1 GDIHLVRV
9 FPAFTDE
16 LLYVSRAG
24 SVTQPPDKYTL
35 KVAPED
41 NSSLSMD
48 SETEDFDDTPD
59 IDSQFARTYS
69 ESDLRA
75 NSWTSRV
82 TDQDV
87 HQQSYFFALPKGV
100 SPNDEIDPSEF
111 KFKYFLLCKNR
122 REEHDSSPHFAGV
135 SGVDII
141 RPAEFLERYSAMVL
155 WSLQSLRSELQN
167 LSDRLGDGTEEYAR
181 ITSLLQS
188 EVDLPSADQV
198 EPLVDKMIGYIQ
210 ELQIQKSMDWTPE
223 SEDAVDRPRLSRND
237 VTILPSYL
245 DSPLGMQHNDMASLG
260 LIRNCDPRGHEQWVG
275 YVTEFTVNMNWDA
288 TTEDL
293 QSIHALAKKLGFSN
307 LTVTSITTAQSDSTV
322 IPSSQPP
329 LLHKTPGHH
338 FPLTNIEEI
347 SRFLARGM
355 KNLNI
360 VTYESLDASKFFHRL
375 FIYPVSKDGLGI
387 TIKAPSLMCTA
398 DYCDST
404 FQLLELE
411 ASFSDCQKICSM
423 IPFNSHLQYLTITNT
438 DPVLTEDALLSK
450 AYEIK
455 MILYD
460 NPDLPSLNLHCS
472 ANEFHRA
479 EAMMK
484 SINDELSVGPAP
496 CSRLS
501 SYTLIDNTEDHLFA
515 TFNLSSNRVTNSI
528 VANVTVRDHGTNL
541 SKFLSKF
548 GPFIRNLNA
557 NDKFGPGTIKALYD
571 SIALMGSS
579 QLMNVMISLRTLD
592 MESARNL
599 LYVLF
604 LSKTSLQQVVLV
616 GSPPDNNIGA
626 AVVDTLES
634 LEVKEVVLFNDEH
647 NMETWIT
654 QVQESLPI
662 SSILTVLDRVEDLR
676 RIVPGHDDTSLDWLK
691 DRQAAHL
698 SSAVS
703 QGSSKGSPATKT
715 LIQSERRIKPSAE
728 YKAFRVLGQEQSTV
742 KLVPITDDDYGQV
755 VLEKHIASMYGAFDH
770 VESNGRLVP
779 FLTDSLYP
787 DQYRCSPE
795 TPTSPKSRMILA
807 DRDGDPANRNEFY
820 EVSFT
825 PYTGNSTTSDQGNQ

>member
-1 GDIHLVRV
+1 
-9 FPAFTDE
+9 
-16 LLYVSRAG
+16 
-24 SVTQPPDKYTL
+24 
-35 KVAPED
+35 
-41 NSSLSMD
+41 MD
-48 SETEDFDDTPD
+48 SETEDFGDTPD

-100 SPNDEIDPSEF
+100 SPYDEIDPSEF

-260 LIRNCDPRGHEQWVG
+260 LIRNCDPRGHEQWVCPSCFHLLNPSHRAEYITQHIVDHGESDIRESSIVFYPHNSEDLQRLCLLDTIKVG

-360 VTYESLDASKFFHRL
+360 VTDEPLDASKFFHRL

-472 ANEFHRA
+472 ANDFHRA

-787 DQYRCSPE
+787 DQ
-795 TPTSPKSRMILA
+795 
-807 DRDGDPANRNEFY
+807 
-820 EVSFT
+820 
-825 PYTGNSTTSDQGNQ
+825 